1 MADRRVHRLNV
12 TLDGERAAKLA
23 QLAQQTHVHE
33 GTLARSLL
41 SHALD
46 DADANA
52 RDVGALLD
60 GIPGAYDRAQL
71 GLKQATAGETVALD
85 EL

>member
-1 MADRRVHRLNV
+1 MADRGAHRFNV
-12 TLDGERAAKLA
+12 TLDGERASKLA
-23 QLAQQTHVHE
+23 LLAQRTDVQE

-71 GLKQATAGETVALD
+71 GLKQATAGGTVALD

>member
-1 MADRRVHRLNV
+1 MADRSGHRFNV

-23 QLAQQTHVHE
+23 LLARRTDVQE

-46 DADANA
+46 DADTNA
-52 RDVGALLD
+52 RDIGALLD
-60 GIPGAYDRAQL
+60 RIPGAHDRAQL
-71 GLKQATAGETVALD
+71 GLKQATAGDTVALD